1 MLHTGKNEE
10 NSPSTSFEQIDI
22 TEGYQTAYRI
32 TSEESGVVISNKVKE
47 KIYPEGVM
55 KITYSPQTESI
66 YYFRDNLSVSD
77 YKLKWDI
84 FEDRGAIIETK
95 LIKNLIEIDEIKL
108 DLDKITQEEK
118 QIGYMAL
125 DEIIEKITEFVK
137 IFGEK
142 AFRYRVDLKQNEKCK
157 AFRFKRANHTEEIT
171 LFSSDK
177 HLVLRRFENDDKV
190 HQKNV
195 RSMNRTIVC
204 WYYEGLLRMKR
215 LDEKQNKYLRKI
227 ES

>member
-1 MLHTGKNEE
+1 MMRVDNNDDNNT
-10 NSPSTSFEQIDI
+10 STRFEQIDI
-22 TEGYQTAYRI
+22 TDGYQTAIRRI
-32 TSEESGVVISNKVKE
+32 SDETGVVISNKVKE
-47 KIYPEGVM
+47 KIYPEGVK

-66 YYFRDNLSVSD
+66 YYYNDNLSVSEH
-77 YKLKWDI
+77 KLKWEI

-95 LIKNLIEIDEIKL
+95 LIENLNEIDEIKL

-118 QIGYMAL
+118 QIEYMPI
-125 DEIIEKITEFVK
+125 DEIIEKISEFVK
-137 IFGEK
+137 TYGEK
-142 AFRYRVDLKQNEKCK
+142 AFRYRVDLEQNEKCK
-157 AFRFKRANHTEEIT
+157 AFRFYRVNHTEEIT

-204 WYYEGLLRMKR
+204 WYYEGLLRMRR
-215 LDEKQNKYLRKI
+215 LDEKQKKYLRKI
-227 ES
+227 EG